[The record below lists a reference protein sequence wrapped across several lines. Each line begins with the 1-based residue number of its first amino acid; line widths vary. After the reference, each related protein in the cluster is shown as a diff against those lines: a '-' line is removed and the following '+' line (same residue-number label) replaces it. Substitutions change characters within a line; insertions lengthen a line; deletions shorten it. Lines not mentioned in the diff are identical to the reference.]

1 MQTDRISH
9 YWDVG
14 KCACKNKLHQQIL
27 MPKLALDEDNSSLKD
42 EKYLIDFLETQDL
55 AMKENVPETSHVCMY
70 VMQKKRTIN

>member
-1 MQTDRISH
+1 
-9 YWDVG
+9 
-14 KCACKNKLHQQIL
+14 